1 MILRSRHKIIGIV
14 VFSFI
19 SVLAFF
25 LSPGLLEK
33 VYGGLLFPLV
43 RLFFSLLVWIPV
55 PLIYL
60 ILVSLLILIISL
72 LRGQGS
78 LKSKGFKSGA
88 LVLSVILLF
97 YWLWAYNYKR
107 VSFGDRFPVS
117 LPPVDS
123 QSLKEELAFAAQLL
137 LDNSP
142 SHRRY
147 PSLRETERIIRPQV
161 DSVCRKFGYQTPG
174 TIRVKAL
181 YPKGLL
187 LRIRTAGF
195 YFPHGGEAYIDPG
208 LHELQIPFT
217 MAHEMGHGFGVAD
230 EGACNFIALM
240 ALHRHP
246 DSMMRYSGAMG
257 YFRYVAGAYRYY
269 FPEDY
274 QHFRD
279 QLPAAIQDDLNQIN
293 ARLLKYPDIF
303 PKLRDRIYDNYLKM
317 QGIHEGL
324 GSYDKIIDM
333 VREAR
338 QRGIW

>member
-14 VFSFI
+14 VFSLL

-25 LSPGLLEK
+25 ISPGFLER
-33 VYGGLLFPLV
+33 VYGQFLYPLV
-43 RLFFSLLVWIPV
+43 RLFFSLMVWIPV
-55 PLIYL
+55 PLLYL
-60 ILVSLLILIISL
+60 ILVALLIFIITL

-78 LKSKGFKSGA
+78 LKRKGFKAGV
-88 LVLSVILLF
+88 LVLSFILLF

-107 VSFGDRFPVS
+107 ISFGDRFPVT

-123 QSLKEELAFAAQLL
+123 QTLKEELAFAALL
-137 LDNSP
+137 LIDNRP
-142 SHRRY
+142 SQLRY
-147 PSLRETERIIRPQV
+147 PSLLQTERTIRPQV
-161 DSVCRKFGYQTPG
+161 DSVCRTFGYRTPG

-217 MAHEMGHGFGVAD
+217 MAHEMAHGFGVAD

-240 ALHRHP
+240 ALHRHA
-246 DSMMRYSGAMG
+246 DSLMRYSGLMG
-257 YFRYVAGAYRYY
+257 YFRYVAGAYRYN

-274 QHFRD
+274 QRFRD
-279 QLPAAIQDDLNQIN
+279 QLPAEIQDDLNQIN
-293 ARLLKYPDIF
+293 ASLLKYPDIF

-317 QGIHEGL
+317 QGIHEGIA
-324 GSYDKIIDM
+324 SYDRIIDM

-338 QRGIW
+338 RKGIW

>member
-1 MILRSRHKIIGIV
+1 MILRSRHKITGIV

-33 VYGGLLFPLV
+33 VYGGFIFPLV
-43 RLFFSLLVWIPV
+43 RVIFSILIWIPFPLIYLVLFSLLVW
-55 PLIYL
+55 LA
-60 ILVSLLILIISL
+60 LLFRGKGSVKNKA
-72 LRGQGS
+72 LR
-78 LKSKGFKSGA
+78 SGA
-88 LVLSVILLF
+88 LTLSLIFLF

-107 VSFGDRFPVS
+107 IPFGARFPVTLAS
-117 LPPVDS
+117 VDS
-123 QSLKEELAFAAQLL
+123 QALREELQFAAQFLL
-137 LDNSP
+137 ENSP
-142 SHRRY
+142 GHRSY
-147 PSLRETERIIRPQV
+147 PSIKETEGMIRPWV
-161 DSVCRKFGYQTPG
+161 DSVCRAYGYRTPG
-174 TIRVKAL
+174 MIRVKAL

-208 LHELQIPFT
+208 LHELQVPFT

-257 YFRYVAGAYRYY
+257 YFRYVAGAYRFY

-274 QHFRD
+274 QQFRD
-279 QLPAAIQDDLNQIN
+279 QLPLQVQDDLNQIN

-303 PKLRDRIYDNYLKM
+303 PKLRDRIYDRYLKM
-317 QGIHEGL
+317 QGIDEGL
-324 GSYDKIIDM
+324 ASYDRIIDM
-333 VREAR
+333 VREVR
-338 QRGIW
+338 SRGVW